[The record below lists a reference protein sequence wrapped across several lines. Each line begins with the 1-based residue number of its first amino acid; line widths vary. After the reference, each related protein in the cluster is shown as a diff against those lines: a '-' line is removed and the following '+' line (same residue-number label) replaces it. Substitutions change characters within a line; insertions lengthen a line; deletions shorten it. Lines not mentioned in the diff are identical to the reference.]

1 MIRMF
6 LGAALMMLLCAT
18 EMMAQVNQATQ
29 TIRGHVCD
37 VASGEPMIGVTITV
51 ENGTT
56 LATVSDVDGN
66 FIINNVPV
74 GRHAVRATF
83 IGYEP
88 VLLKEQLVS
97 SGKEL
102 FLAQKPTFDDKAE
115 FMATVTRRL
124 DAVEFVRQ
132 HQEATLRRYKLA
144 MVAAFVVGIVSG
156 AVTMAFVL
164 STPVDVPL
172 FTFSVESSILLWVA
186 ENSRLIA
193 TTGLALLMSFG
204 IMSIISNVQD
214 ILDLRPKRVL
224 R

>member
-1 MIRMF
+1 MEKDKK
-6 LGAALMMLLCAT
+6 L
-18 EMMAQVNQATQ
+18 E
-29 TIRGHVCD
+29 
-37 VASGEPMIGVTITV
+37 
-51 ENGTT
+51 
-56 LATVSDVDGN
+56 
-66 FIINNVPV
+66 
-74 GRHAVRATF
+74 
-83 IGYEP
+83 
-88 VLLKEQLVS
+88 
-97 SGKEL
+97 EL

-156 AVTMAFVL
+156 AVTIAFVL

-172 FTFSVESSILLWVA
+172 FTFNVESSILLWIA

-193 TTGLALLMSFG
+193 TTVLALLMSFG

-214 ILDLRPKRVL
+214 ILAIRQNGIHIINNYG
-224 R
+224 

>member
-1 MIRMF
+1 MEKDKR
-6 LGAALMMLLCAT
+6 L
-18 EMMAQVNQATQ
+18 E
-29 TIRGHVCD
+29 
-37 VASGEPMIGVTITV
+37 
-51 ENGTT
+51 
-56 LATVSDVDGN
+56 
-66 FIINNVPV
+66 
-74 GRHAVRATF
+74 
-83 IGYEP
+83 
-88 VLLKEQLVS
+88 
-97 SGKEL
+97 EL

-156 AVTMAFVL
+156 AVSIAFVL

-172 FTFSVESSILLWVA
+172 FTFSVESSILLWIA

-193 TTGLALLMSFG
+193 TTVLALLMSFG

-214 ILDLRPKRVL
+214 ILAIRQNGIHIINNYG
-224 R
+224 

>member
-1 MIRMF
+1 MEKDQK
-6 LGAALMMLLCAT
+6 L
-18 EMMAQVNQATQ
+18 E
-29 TIRGHVCD
+29 
-37 VASGEPMIGVTITV
+37 
-51 ENGTT
+51 
-56 LATVSDVDGN
+56 
-66 FIINNVPV
+66 
-74 GRHAVRATF
+74 
-83 IGYEP
+83 
-88 VLLKEQLVS
+88 
-97 SGKEL
+97 EL
-102 FLAQKPTFDDKAE
+102 FLAQKPTFDDKAD
-115 FMATVTRRL
+115 FMAMVTRRL

-144 MVAAFVVGIVSG
+144 MVAAFIVGIVSG
-156 AVTMAFVL
+156 AITMAFVL
-164 STPVDVPL
+164 STPADVPL